1 MADQH
6 PLPPGWEAKVDPSSG
21 KVFYVNHIERTT
33 SWLAPPP
40 PPPPP
45 PETQE
50 ESSASLPAP
59 SSSSK
64 ATSSAYFRLT
74 VPTTEIDLQ
83 SLAASIAPSRVPD
96 TERQGCAKCGNLF
109 MRPLLLRHHC
119 RCCGDIYCNAC
130 STHRA
135 FLHLP
140 GDEYSAQV
148 RVCDFCSEHVANGD
162 GVSLLRC
169 HFIFMFSA
177 SLPQILIAAKVVS
190 RALALLQEPYV
201 SLRTFESRVGG
212 APGIVAPIITGLQKV
227 AYPPELKTHLLEILP
242 LLFQKS
248 NPAMYLAALL
258 EIPKG
263 VGSIVDCLK
272 TQDLVLNAAVAIVN
286 ISRLCEELDIGL
298 FSVNI
303 DLLRDLLKSTEISRE
318 EVQATLLGANKTSRA

>member
-1 MADQH
+1 MADQL
-6 PLPPGWEAKVDPSSG
+6 PLPPGWEAKVDPNSG

-33 SWLAPPP
+33 SWVAPPP
-40 PPPPP
+40 T
-45 PETQE
+45 ETKE
-50 ESSASLPAP
+50 ESSS

-64 ATSSAYFRLT
+64 TTSAAYLRVT
-74 VPTTEIDLQ
+74 APTTEIDLQ
-83 SLAASIAPSRVPD
+83 NLAASIAPTRVPD
-96 TERQGCAKCGNLF
+96 TERAGCAKCGNSF
-109 MRPLLLRHHC
+109 VRVLLLRHHC
-119 RCCGDIYCNAC
+119 RCCGDVYCNAC

-135 FLHLP
+135 ILRLP

-148 RVCDFCSEHVANGD
+148 RVCDFCFEHVSCGNE
-162 GVSLLRC
+162 VSLLRC
-169 HFIFMFSA
+169 HLVFRFCT

-190 RALALLQEPYV
+190 RALALLQEPYS
-201 SLRTFESRVGG
+201 SLQAFESRVGG
-212 APGIVAPIITGLQKV
+212 APGVVAPIIAGLQKV
-227 AYPPELKTHLLEILP
+227 TYTSEIKAHLLEILP
-242 LLFQKS
+242 LLFEKS

-272 TQDLVLNAAVAIVN
+272 TQDLVMNAALAIVN

-318 EVQATLLGANKTSRA
+318 EVQATLLGANRTSRSLIYWIVT